1 LRLGGEQRLREIREL
16 GAAVL
21 GMPSQREGFPRV
33 IAEAMASGLPV
44 VTAKFPENG
53 AKEVVAQYGAGVVC
67 GTELADFAEALLT
80 AQAQWDTFSQAGLVG
95 AQSLDWSGVAHE
107 LEIRAKE
114 VIEGGRTCG

>member
-1 LRLGGEQRLREIREL
+1 
-16 GAAVL
+16 
-21 GMPSQREGFPRV
+21 
-33 IAEAMASGLPV
+33 MASGLPV